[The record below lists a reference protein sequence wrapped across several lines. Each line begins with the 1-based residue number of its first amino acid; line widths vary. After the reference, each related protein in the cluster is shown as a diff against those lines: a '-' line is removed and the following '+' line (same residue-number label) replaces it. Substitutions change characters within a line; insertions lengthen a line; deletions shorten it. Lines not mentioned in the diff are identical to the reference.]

1 MNIKVKVKDCQMKEY
16 GKELIL
22 DLHDCNEH
30 MFQRKYIKIY
40 FKELCELI
48 DMKRAKLVFWDDV
61 GISEKEK
68 QTEVHTKGTSAVQFI
83 LTSNITLH
91 TLDILQRV
99 YVNIFSCKW
108 FDADKAAEFT
118 KNWFGASEIKK
129 TVLAKNLLNGCSR
142 ENEAFL
148 IKRDFD
154 LDFGNGRKE
163 KVWIGIKN

>member
-1 MNIKVKVKDCQMKEY
+1 MNIKVKVKDCLMKEY

-99 YVNIFSCKW
+99 YVNIFSCKD
-108 FDADKAAEFT
+108 FDSIIA
-118 KNWFGASEIKK
+118 
-129 TVLAKNLLNGCSR
+129 
-142 ENEAFL
+142 
-148 IKRDFD
+148 RDFTVR
-154 LDFGNGRKE
+154 FFNCKT
-163 KVWIGIKN
+163 IKQSLTIIRI